1 MKTYTVAEALDKLR
15 NYCAYQERCHK
26 DVKDKLR
33 SMGMISQAAEQII
46 GTLVT
51 ENHVNETRFAQQF
64 TSGKFS
70 IKQWGKM
77 RIKRELKMRG
87 VSEYDINKAIKT
99 IAADAY
105 LEKLHALSDKRWQQ
119 LGGYGTQVKRQ
130 KLFQYLAY
138 RGWETELIYQQINRL
153 SSED

>member
-26 DVKDKLR
+26 DVKDKLCT
-33 SMGMISQAAEQII
+33 MGMIAQAIDQIV
-46 GTLVT
+46 GTLVS
-51 ENHVNETRFAQQF
+51 EDYLNESRFAQQF
-64 TSGKFS
+64 ASGKFS
-70 IKQWGKM
+70 IKHWGKI

-99 IAADAY
+99 ITADAY
-105 LEKLHALSDKRWQQ
+105 LEKLYALSDKRWQQ
-119 LGGYGTQVKRQ
+119 LDGYGKQVKRQ

-153 SSED
+153 SSKD

>member
-1 MKTYTVAEALDKLR
+1 
-15 NYCAYQERCHK
+15 
-26 DVKDKLR
+26 
-33 SMGMISQAAEQII
+33 
-46 GTLVT
+46 
-51 ENHVNETRFAQQF
+51 
-64 TSGKFS
+64 
-70 IKQWGKM
+70 M

-130 KLFQYLAY
+130 KLFQYLDY